1 MSLLTGARIPFLCL
15 LGKENGV
22 WTVLLLPLCDHARP
36 WFRFFTQT
44 SLVAGLALCLVAFTR
59 ATLVLL
65 YRGENGTAV
74 K

>member
-1 MSLLTGARIPFLCL
+1 MIS
-15 LGKENGV
+15 
-22 WTVLLLPLCDHARP
+22 VLHVNL
-36 WFRFFTQT
+36 

-59 ATLVLL
+59 RATLVVL